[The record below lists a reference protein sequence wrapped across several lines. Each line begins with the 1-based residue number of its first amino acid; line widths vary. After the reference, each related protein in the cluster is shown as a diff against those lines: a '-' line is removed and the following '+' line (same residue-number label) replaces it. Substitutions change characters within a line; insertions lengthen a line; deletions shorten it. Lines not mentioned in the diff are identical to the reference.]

1 MKLRKVK
8 KKEHKKQQQKQK
20 IKRDRAKK
28 KKKKKVDSD
37 GEDVA
42 ATRLVNRCPCEPVI
56 MVLPRVVED
65 TPEIVSTILPDLEM
79 LPEVHASKPSW
90 LMRRSRTPSPGDKDH
105 TKRQQLIRETRQLA
119 REPCQQ
125 PVREPYL
132 QSKTNKVS

>member
-1 MKLRKVK
+1 MRKAK
-8 KKEHKKQQQKQK
+8 KKEHKKQQQNQK
-20 IKRDRAKK
+20 IKKDKGKK
-28 KKKKKVDSD
+28 KKKKKVDGD

-42 ATRLVNRCPCEPVI
+42 RLVNRCRCESL
-56 MVLPRVVED
+56 MMALPRVVED

-105 TKRQQLIRETRQLA
+105 TKRQQLVKEIRQLT
-119 REPCQQ
+119 REPHQQ
-125 PVREPYL
+125 PVRMPYL